1 MEKKNS
7 NQPIRR
13 LFKYTWHYRNGVIL
27 NMLCNLMMAIFTIL
41 SIPTLIPFLNIL
53 FDRPQKAMSLPT
65 GFDPG
70 AWASFQFANYV
81 QVNGKESGLLLTC
94 GLIIVVF
101 FFKNLFR
108 YFALFFITPVRNGI
122 VRDLRQ
128 ALFDKMLDLPL
139 GFFSEKRK
147 GDLLA
152 RVTSDAQEVE
162 WSMLSVIETI
172 VREPIVMLGS
182 LSFMV
187 YVSPKL
193 TFFVFILMLFVAFII
208 GTISRTLRRNSNL
221 AQERLGSVIA
231 VLEEGLTGLRII
243 KAFNAENY
251 QKNRFAN
258 ENDRYRRLVT
268 EILWRKDLASPLSEF
283 LGVSTVAVLLWYG
296 SKQVFGGE
304 LQAETFLSFIFAFY
318 NVIDPAKNFSSAI
331 YSIQKGLAALDRIEE
346 VLNIESNIKDS
357 ANAESLNKFKEA
369 IDYQNISFS
378 YNGEVEVLKNINL
391 TIPCGKM
398 VALVGSSGSGKSTMA
413 DLIPRFYDVTQG
425 RILID
430 GKDIKNLK
438 IKSLRDNISIV
449 SQEAILFNDSIYNN
463 IVFGMEGVTEAD
475 VITAAK
481 IANAHD
487 FITAT
492 ENGYQ
497 TNIGD
502 RGMKLSGGQRQRL
515 TIARAVLKNP
525 PILIL
530 DEATSALDSES
541 EQLVQ
546 AALNE
551 LLKNRTSIVIA
562 HRLSTIQHADLIV
575 VMREGQ
581 IIETGTHESLLAN
594 GDSEYAKLVALQRL

>member
-1 MEKKNS
+1 MEKKSN
-7 NQPIRR
+7 NQPFRR
-13 LFKYTWHYRNGVIL
+13 LLKYTWKYRNGLII
-27 NMLCNLMMAIFTIL
+27 NMVCNLMMAIFTIL

-53 FDRPQKAMSLPT
+53 FDRPQKAVSLPS

-70 AWASFQFANYV
+70 AWASYHFANYV
-81 QVNGKESGLLLTC
+81 QTQGKESGLLLTC
-94 GLIIVVF
+94 GLIVVVF
-101 FFKNLFR
+101 FFKNLFN
-108 YFALFFITPVRNGI
+108 YLGSFFITPVRNGI

-128 ALFDKMLDLPL
+128 ALFNKMLDLPL
-139 GFFSEKRK
+139 GFFSEQRK

-152 RVTSDAQEVE
+152 RVTSDTQEVE
-162 WSMLSVIETI
+162 WSVLSVIVI
-172 VREPIVMLGS
+172 LVREPIVMLGS
-182 LSFMV
+182 LSFMI

-193 TFFVFILMLFVAFII
+193 TLFVFVLMLFVAIII

-243 KAFNAENY
+243 KAFNAEQY

-296 SKQVFGGE
+296 SKQVFGGT

-331 YSIQKGLAALDRIEE
+331 YSVQKGLAALDRIEE
-346 VLNIESNIKDS
+346 ILGIDSNIVEKT
-357 ANAESLNKFKEA
+357 NPTLLHQFNQA
-369 IDYQNISFS
+369 IEYQNICFS
-378 YNGEVEVLKNINL
+378 YSNEIEVLKNIYL

-398 VALVGSSGSGKSTMA
+398 IALVGASGSGKSTMA
-413 DLIPRFYDVTQG
+413 DLLPRFYDPTQG
-425 RILID
+425 QILID
-430 GKDIKNLK
+430 GIDIKDMS
-438 IKSLRDNISIV
+438 IKSLRDSISIV
-449 SQEAILFNDSIYNN
+449 SQEAILFNDTIYNN
-463 IVFGMEGVTEAD
+463 IVFGMEDVTEAD
-475 VITAAK
+475 VIAAAK

-492 ENGYQ
+492 ESGYQ

-541 EQLVQ
+541 EKLVQ

-562 HRLSTIQHADLIV
+562 HRLSTVQHADLIV

-581 IIETGTHESLLAN
+581 IIESGTHESLLAKA
-594 GDSEYAKLVALQRL
+594 DSDYAKLVALQRL

>member
-1 MEKKNS
+1 
-7 NQPIRR
+7 
-13 LFKYTWHYRNGVIL
+13 
-27 NMLCNLMMAIFTIL
+27 MLCNLMMAVFTVL
-41 SIPTLIPFLNIL
+41 SIPALIPFLNIL
-53 FDRPQKAMSLPT
+53 FDRPQKSSSLPIS
-65 GFDPG
+65 FDPG

-81 QVNGKESGLLLTC
+81 QEHGKESGLLLTC
-94 GLIIVVF
+94 GLIIFVF

-108 YFALFFITPVRNGI
+108 YLALFFITPVRNGI
-122 VRDLRQ
+122 VRDLRK

-152 RVTSDAQEVE
+152 RVTSDTQEVE
-162 WSMLSVIETI
+162 WSVLNVIETI

-182 LSFMV
+182 LSFMI

-193 TFFVFILMLFVAFII
+193 TVFVFILMLFVAFII

-221 AQERLGSVIA
+221 AQERLGSLIA

-243 KAFNAENY
+243 KAFNAEAY
-251 QKNRFAN
+251 QAQRFAN
-258 ENDRYRRLVT
+258 ENDKYRRLVT

-296 SKQVFGGE
+296 SKQVFVGG
-304 LQAETFLSFIFAFY
+304 LNAETFLSFIFAFY
-318 NVIDPAKNFSSAI
+318 NVIDPAKNFSAAV
-331 YSIQKGLAALDRIEE
+331 YNIQKGLAALDRIEE
-346 VLNIESNIKDS
+346 VLNIEATII
-357 ANAESLNKFKEA
+357 ESPTPKTLGTFSQSIE
-369 IDYQNISFS
+369 YQNVSFT
-378 YNGEVEVLKNINL
+378 YNGEAEVLKNINL
-391 TIPCGKM
+391 SIPCGKM

-413 DLIPRFYDVTQG
+413 DLLPRFYDVTQG
-425 RILID
+425 KLLID
-430 GKDIKNLK
+430 GIDIKDLA
-438 IKSLRDNISIV
+438 IKRLRDNISIV
-449 SQEAILFNDSIYNN
+449 SQEAILFNDTIYNN
-463 IVFGMEGVTEAD
+463 IVFGMKDVSEVD
-475 VITAAK
+475 VIAAAK

-487 FITAT
+487 FIIAT

-562 HRLSTIQHADLIV
+562 HRLSTIQHADLIA
-575 VMREGQ
+575 VMRDGQ
-581 IIETGTHESLLAN
+581 IIETGTHESLLAK
-594 GDSEYAKLVALQRL
+594 GGSEYAKLVSLQRL